1 LPIIESNYKSPNFLV
16 SGHAQTI
23 FPFFFRKIKG
33 IDYQREKLDTPD
45 GGVLDID
52 WVKSPG
58 NKKLLILSHG
68 LEGHS
73 QRNYIL
79 GMIRLFSQKGFDCL
93 AWNYRSCGETFNK
106 THKFYHHGMTEDME
120 LVVNH
125 ALKGK
130 YNNISFVGF
139 SLGGSITANYLG
151 EKGEN
156 LPKEINRAVI
166 FSTPFDLRSA
176 SIYFHSRLFNKVYL
190 YRFMKTLKRKVNNR
204 KDILQ
209 ELGIDEALVAK
220 IKDFHAFDELITAPV
235 HGFKSKNEYYQKA
248 CPKQR
253 LPDIR
258 VPTLLINALNDP
270 FLGPNCFPFEEAKY
284 NPNIYLEVPKQ
295 GGHCGFPSF
304 NNPPHYWSEIRAL
317 DFILKGI

>member
-1 LPIIESNYKSPNFLV
+1 LPVLESTYKSPNFLAN
-16 SGHAQTI
+16 GHAQTI
-23 FPFFFRKIKG
+23 FPFFFRKIKD
-33 IDYQREKLDTPD
+33 INYKREKLETPD
-45 GGVLDID
+45 GDILDID

-58 NKKLLILSHG
+58 NKKILILSHG

-73 QRNYIL
+73 QRNYIQ
-79 GMIRLFSQKGFDCL
+79 GMIRLFSQHGFDCL
-93 AWNYRSCGETFNK
+93 AWNYRTCGGHLNK
-106 THKFYHHGMTEDME
+106 TNKFYHHGMTEDME
-120 LVVNH
+120 LVVSH

-130 YNNISFVGF
+130 YENISFVGF

-151 EKGEN
+151 KKGSN

-190 YRFMKTLKRKVNNR
+190 YRFMKSLKRKVKGH
-204 KDILQ
+204 KDILNT
-209 ELGIDEALVAK
+209 LGLDENLVTK
-220 IKDFHAFDELITAPV
+220 IKDFNAFDELITAPV

-258 VPTLLINALNDP
+258 VPTLLVNAENDP
-270 FLGPNCFPFEEAKY
+270 FLGPNCFPYEEAKH
-284 NPNIYLEVPKQ
+284 NPNIFLEVPKH

-304 NNPPHYWSEIRAL
+304 NTPPHYWSEIRAL